1 MGTRRALDSRY
12 ESIADEVHGG
22 HLAGRLVPSAALAEL
37 SLDEGLEVQLA
48 VLDRLVADGE
58 ELGGWKVGMT
68 SGPSLDRMGK
78 GFRPFGFILKRRIRQ
93 SGSSVRLGQ
102 LGPSEIEPEL
112 GFRIERPLRGSDLTV
127 AQVREA
133 VSGAIP
139 SFELLTTRL
148 QGSFGNGA
156 TVADDLTQWGLVV
169 GEPSKWQDDVAGMEV
184 SLVHEGDAAIEAGPN
199 YAIDDPFRSLI
210 ALCATLD
217 RFGVGLEPGQ
227 HVITGAFHR
236 TRLLPGKWSAQF
248 KGVGAVEIT
257 CE

>member
-1 MGTRRALDSRY
+1 MGTRYALDSRY
-12 ESIADEVHGG
+12 EAIADEVYGG
-22 HLAGRLVPSAALAEL
+22 HLAGRLTPSAALGGL

-48 VLDRLVADGE
+48 VLERLIADGE

-68 SGPSLDRMGK
+68 SGPSLDRMGT

-93 SGSSVRLGQ
+93 SGSSIRLGQ

-112 GFRIERPLRGSDLTV
+112 AFRIDRPLHGSALTET
-127 AQVREA
+127 QVREA

-148 QGSFGNGA
+148 QGNFGNGA
-156 TVADDLTQWGLVV
+156 TVADDLTQWGLVL
-169 GEPSKWQDDVAGMEV
+169 GEPSAWQGDVTEMAV
-184 SLVHEGDAAIEAGPN
+184 RLVHDTDAAIEAGPA
-199 YAIDDPFRSLI
+199 YAIDDPFRSLS

-217 RFGVGLEPGQ
+217 RFGLGLEPGQ

-236 TRLLPGKWSAQF
+236 TRLLPGTWSAQF
-248 KGVGAVEIT
+248 KGVGPVEIT